1 MSYERILKFIIR
13 KFKSYLP
20 LGKRLK
26 KLLMEKANLLVEKA
40 SQAPRNLVIFSK
52 KIVSKNND
60 FIAKNMK
67 ILIVQK

>member
-1 MSYERILKFIIR
+1 MSYERILNFIIR

-40 SQAPRNLVIFSK
+40 SQAPRNV
-52 KIVSKNND
+52 VKN
-60 FIAKNMK
+60 FISMGA
-67 ILIVQK
+67 LHTTLRTLCT